1 MIARYNKKGAF
12 GLMSKLVVTVALC
25 GTLFLTN
32 CAKALFEKDMGRDD
46 WRVETLGDLTDM
58 IFIGENQAYTLSSD
72 ALLTLFDT
80 NTQTI

>member
-1 MIARYNKKGAF
+1 MIANYNKKGAF
-12 GLMSKLVVTVALC
+12 GLISKLVLSVALC

-32 CAKALFEKDMGRDD
+32 CANALYEKDMGRND
-46 WRVETLGDLTDM
+46 WRVETLGELTDM

-80 NTQTI
+80 STQTI